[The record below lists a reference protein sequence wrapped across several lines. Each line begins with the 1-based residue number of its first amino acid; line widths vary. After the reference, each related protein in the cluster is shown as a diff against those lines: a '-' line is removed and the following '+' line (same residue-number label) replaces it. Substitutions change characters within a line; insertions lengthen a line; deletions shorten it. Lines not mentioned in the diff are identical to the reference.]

1 MILEM
6 VCRPHLPKKKKKS
19 NFRSE
24 MLELRY
30 LIKFSLVQID
40 VVHRK

>member
-6 VCRPHLPKKKKKS
+6 VCRPHLPKKE

-24 MLELRY
+24 ILELRY